1 MSRKAGG
8 TTSAA
13 PKGRAS
19 QVKGAHKKADAT
31 PIAHHVLEQPL
42 IRPRVPV
49 TKTMLRGGV
58 MTPENRVLHAI
69 ETLTAKSETVSH
81 KDVRERCFAAA
92 EIADAGTIWRGK
104 ERDALRALLITIP
117 HPDCKVS
124 LSAGQAV
131 AAVAPRGDKEVFRET
146 RALLTNDT
154 DHVRLSALIALAG
167 SAAHEDVDAVESTA
181 CMLQDRCLKV
191 RRRAVMALST
201 LAPAGHPLLLRSI
214 CLYIHHQQPHVR
226 AAACRALGRVSQAS
240 DETAL
245 SLLRETLIS
254 DSDIS
259 VSIQALAAIVP
270 LTITLR
276 NKSAEQ
282 KVESSMD
289 TARNNKG
296 QEGGKKDNDSA
307 DIKSSA
313 KMSLARNVSAVM
325 SAMQDPLRSTDKMFV
340 KRMSNSLR
348 HMMGSGSEDD
358 GAGMVQESHREGE
371 GYICSDPPTHGALRL
386 GLKLPDVIP
395 QRGLHDRSLLSPIMP
410 TPIRGGKFE
419 EDAWGL
425 EDDDDSASAF
435 VILDGEILP
444 RSQLSPRS
452 LARATP
458 ASAPILVSPL
468 KTPLGSATKASPG
481 LTANE
486 SPFRRNQKV
495 NTAQQWAEDIMAGV
509 SEFDVLERSAAPMP
523 PDPYEPKYGTGAEA
537 SGGFFSEIPAD
548 VRQALGPIR
557 LNVNGRNEPV
567 DVLLFWRRS
576 RIWTLDITDCVVHP
590 TTGSSAAIW
599 NLEQSSYLS
608 CSNVSTS
615 QIVPH
620 LNDVSFRFAA
630 GPLRRSGRQVSIFVY
645 MDYALEVP
653 MQYDTAS
660 GSMLFDCSQPACK
673 FTLAQALGDDFANAL
688 KPPHLLEA
696 DSTMELRDSASS
708 RPTSGGKVE
717 ISSMGS
723 AKPQLSSIGLAKTS
737 SDEGKEEEE
746 GLARVASDANA
757 KSQNLSRRWGAYG
770 YCGTGEVPYKKGR
783 IWYLFLSTHVSVFEC
798 CGESEL
804 EKSRLLHGPRPV
816 DQVCCT
822 LTIHKNKSTC

>member
-1 MSRKAGG
+1 
-8 TTSAA
+8 
-13 PKGRAS
+13 
-19 QVKGAHKKADAT
+19 
-31 PIAHHVLEQPL
+31 
-42 IRPRVPV
+42 
-49 TKTMLRGGV
+49 

-69 ETLTAKSETVSH
+69 ETLTAKSESVSH

-146 RALLTNDT
+146 RALLIHDT

-167 SAAHEDVDAVESTA
+167 SAANEDVDAVESTA

-191 RRRAVMALST
+191 RRRAVMALPT
-201 LAPAGHPLLLRSI
+201 LAPAGHPVLLRSI

-259 VSIQALAAIVP
+259 VSIQALEAIVP

-276 NKSAEQ
+276 NKIAEQ
-282 KVESSMD
+282 KVESSTD
-289 TARNNKG
+289 TARNDEGK
-296 QEGGKKDNDSA
+296 EGGKKGDDSP

-313 KMSLARNVSAVM
+313 NMSLARNVSAVM
-325 SAMQDPLRSTDKMFV
+325 SAMQDPVRSTDNMFV
-340 KRMSNSLR
+340 KRISTSLR
-348 HMMGSGSEDD
+348 HMMGSGSEED

-371 GYICSDPPTHGALRL
+371 GYICSDPPPHGALWL
-386 GLKLPDVIP
+386 GLKSPDVIS
-395 QRGLHDRSLLSPIMP
+395 QRQLHDRSLLSPIMP

-419 EDAWGL
+419 EDDWGL
-425 EDDDDSASAF
+425 EDDDNSASAF
-435 VILDGEILP
+435 VILDGDILP

-458 ASAPILVSPL
+458 APAHNLLSPL
-468 KTPLGSATKASPG
+468 KTPLRSARKASPG
-481 LTANE
+481 LTAKE
-486 SPFRRNQKV
+486 SPFRRNQKA

-523 PDPYEPKYGTGAEA
+523 PDPYKPKYGTGAEA
-537 SGGFFSEIPAD
+537 SGGFFSELPVD

-557 LNVNGRNEPV
+557 LNVNGRNDPV

-599 NLEQSSYLS
+599 KLEQSSYLS

-673 FTLAQALGDDFANAL
+673 FSLAQALGDDFANAL

-696 DSTMELRDSASS
+696 DLKMEFRDISNLAPSASS

-717 ISSMGS
+717 ISSMGL
-723 AKPQLSSIGLAKTS
+723 AKPQLSSIGLAKTP

-757 KSQNLSRRWGAYG
+757 KEHNMSHRWGAYG

-798 CGESEL
+798 CGEAEL
-804 EKSRLLHGPRPV
+804 EKSRLLHAPRPV
-816 DQVCCT
+816 DQV
-822 LTIHKNKSTC
+822 